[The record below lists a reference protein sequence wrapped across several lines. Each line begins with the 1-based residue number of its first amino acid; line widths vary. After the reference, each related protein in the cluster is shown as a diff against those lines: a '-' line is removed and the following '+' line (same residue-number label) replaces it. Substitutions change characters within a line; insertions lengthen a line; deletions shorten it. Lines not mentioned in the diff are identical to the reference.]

1 MIEILAGG
9 KKHQKWLEEATAEY
23 EKRLKKPFEIKW
35 EFFEEEKL
43 LKKLENWPFS
53 GRDFV
58 IIADERGKNI
68 DSIEFA
74 KTLEKAVITS
84 KNIKIIIGGAY
95 GFPEEIRNKADF
107 LWSFSKLVFPHQI
120 ARLIVTEQIY
130 RATEILKNSPYHH
143 E

>member
-1 MIEILAGG
+1 MIEIIAGG

-23 EKRLKKPFEIKW
+23 EKRLKKPYEIKW

-68 DSIEFA
+68 NSIEFA
-74 KTLEKAVITS
+74 KTLEKAVINS

-120 ARLIVTEQIY
+120 ARLIVTEQVY